1 MRRSIIVVDME
12 DESSL
17 TYRRALPR
25 AMMFEMEFIV
35 ELGIPDERRIVY
47 LSDGWMVERGMNIGP
62 KGL

>member
-25 AMMFEMEFIV
+25 AMMFEMESIV
-35 ELGIPDERRIVY
+35 ELGIPD
-47 LSDGWMVERGMNIGP
+47 
-62 KGL
+62 